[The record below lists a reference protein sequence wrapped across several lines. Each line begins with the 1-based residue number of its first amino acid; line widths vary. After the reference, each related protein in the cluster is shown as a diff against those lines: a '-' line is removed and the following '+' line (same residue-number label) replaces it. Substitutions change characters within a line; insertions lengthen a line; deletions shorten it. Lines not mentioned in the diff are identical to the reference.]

1 MPPRSRRSRRFCRA
15 VAAARSSASRCA
27 ASTASRLAARK
38 ARSVLVSSSG
48 RASST
53 SRPDARRVPA
63 HSAEGSR
70 PSSSHSVAAT
80 ASRRCTARPAT
91 SCSSQP
97 RSRGHSRNSASWATS
112 TEPLDTVSSRA
123 RARSSTTVRIDPWG
137 SASSS
142 GQWDA
147 AAGDPCTVA
156 GAGQPQQKRASG
168 RSLVGWEGGIR
179 LLGERGDG
187 AAQTAEGDVGRV
199 GESAALPPLPHL
211 GHCGGEQ
218 GEQAGLLARV
228 ADEGVG
234 EPVLEGELSHRSRA
248 LDGAADLRG
257 RHRSDQHRPVGEQ

>member
-70 PSSSHSVAAT
+70 PSASHSVAAT
-80 ASRRCTARPAT
+80 ASRRCTARPAA

-123 RARSSTTVRIDPWG
+123 RPGPRRPSG
-137 SASSS
+137 SPL
-142 GQWDA
+142 GQRLELRQWDA
-147 AAGDPCTVA
+147 APGDPSAVA
-156 GAGQPQQKRASG
+156 GAGQPQQQGARG
-168 RSLVGWEGGIR
+168 RSLVGRERGIR

-187 AAQTAEGDVGRV
+187 AAQPAEADVGGV
-199 GESAALPPLPHL
+199 GESAALAPLPQLRHR
-211 GHCGGEQ
+211 GGEQ
-218 GEQAGLLARV
+218 REQAGLLAGV
-228 ADEGVG
+228 ADDGVG
-234 EPVLEGELSHRSRA
+234 EPVVEGEPCHRSRA
-248 LDGAADLRG
+248 LDGPADLRG
-257 RHRSDQHRPVGEQ
+257 RHRADEHRRRR